1 MRDEQKTKI
10 ELIGQLKALRQ
21 RVAQLEASEAEQK
34 RIQERLRE
42 SKKRIENILNFCP
55 DTIVVTDL
63 SGKIVECNRAAPHLL
78 GLSTTGELV
87 GKSAFDLISPEDREK
102 VRAEMRKI
110 LSRGYVEGTEY
121 TLLWPD
127 GSKFP
132 AEVSGALIRDFLGNP
147 TSFILVMKD
156 LARQKKAEQI
166 PRKSTHE
173 LGERVKELNCLYGIA
188 QLTDRH
194 DGLEELLEG
203 TLELIPPAWQYPG
216 ITCAR
221 ITLEDQIFK
230 TSNFRETAWKQSSD
244 IVVQDKKVGTV
255 EVFYL
260 EEKPKSHE
268 GPFLKEE
275 RSLLDAIT
283 ERLARTVE
291 LKGTER
297 ALRESREKLQNVL
310 ASSPDAITVS
320 DLKGNIIEC
329 NQATLDLHGF
339 SSKDEIIGKNAFDF
353 IAPKDHKRAL
363 ENMKKTI
370 KEDFVKDVEY
380 TFLNKDGSEFPAELS
395 ASIIRD
401 SAGRHTSF
409 VAITKDITE
418 RRRAEKALQDSER
431 RYRLLAENVTDV
443 IWTTDINLN
452 LTYISPSVTHLMGYS
467 LEEVMA
473 LRLEEIL
480 APDSFLSV
488 MKVFE
493 EERSAGSKQGRGPR
507 RRPTLDLEVNC
518 KDGSTVWTETKVT
531 YLRDAYGK
539 TAVISGVTRDI
550 TPRKKMEKILVEYTR
565 KLTARNRQLR
575 VETGRARRAEEASK
589 RAQEKLRESQQR
601 YRALFEG
608 AAEGIL
614 VADIETKQFKYANP
628 AICQML
634 GYNEEE
640 LKRMDVRNIHPK
652 EDLDYVISEFQAQS
666 RGEKTLSS
674 SIPCLRKDGTTIY
687 ADINAAKVSMDG
699 REYNL
704 GLFKDITRRR
714 QAEKKMEE
722 YAEELAAKNEQLKV
736 ETEKAKEAD
745 RLKSEFLASV
755 SHEIRTPLSTI
766 KGATYLLNKSSLS
779 EEQRR
784 FCSMIRDSGE
794 HLLRIINDIL
804 DLARIE
810 AGQARLEEKG
820 LPLKELV
827 EKTVCGFE
835 LRAKRKGLELN
846 TIYPSDLPLEIR
858 ADEGKLS
865 QVLTNLVD
873 NALKFT
879 QQGKVEVKLEKLA
892 DLNIRL
898 QVKDTGIGISEQ
910 KLSRIFEKFYQV
922 DGTSRRKYEGTG
934 LGLTI
939 VRELAKL
946 MAGKI
951 EARSRLGKG
960 STFSFTFPYSAA
972 KQRMVQAED
981 QAKPK
986 TKQQLRKEIN
996 ILIAE
1001 DDDSGYYIMESLL
1014 DDYTTSRA
1022 VDGREVLEKIREK
1035 DYDLVLMDIQMPEMD
1050 GLKATRKI
1058 REKDSTLPIIA
1069 LTAKAMKGDRE
1080 SCLEAGCSD
1089 YLSKP
1094 IEPEELIA
1102 KVSQYLPRKARQKEK

>member
-1 MRDEQKTKI
+1 MRDEQKTKR
-10 ELIGQLKALRQ
+10 ELVKELMELRSQIAEWQETFDVIPDIVALISPNFEIIKLNKAGYRSLGKKPGEVIGKKCYEVVHGLDAPIDGCPCREAIATKKPGVGEITQGGKYYIATASPILDENNEVIALTHTLKDITEGKNAEEELREREERFRELAELLPQIVFEIDERGNFTFANRWGLEVSGYTQEDIDRGLNALQVFIAEDRDRVKKNIQ
-21 RVAQLEASEAEQK
+21 RILS
-34 RIQERLRE
+34 QERLDG
-42 SKKRIENILNFCP
+42 N
-55 DTIVVTDL
+55 
-63 SGKIVECNRAAPHLL
+63 
-78 GLSTTGELV
+78 
-87 GKSAFDLISPEDREK
+87 
-102 VRAEMRKI
+102 
-110 LSRGYVEGTEY
+110 EY
-121 TLLWPD
+121 T
-127 GSKFP
+127 
-132 AEVSGALIRDFLGNP
+132 V
-147 TSFILVMKD
+147 
-156 LARQKKAEQI
+156 
-166 PRKSTHE
+166 
-173 LGERVKELNCLYGIA
+173 
-188 QLTDRH
+188 
-194 DGLEELLEG
+194 
-203 TLELIPPAWQYPG
+203 
-216 ITCAR
+216 
-221 ITLEDQIFK
+221 
-230 TSNFRETAWKQSSD
+230 
-244 IVVQDKKVGTV
+244 
-255 EVFYL
+255 
-260 EEKPKSHE
+260 
-268 GPFLKEE
+268 
-275 RSLLDAIT
+275 
-283 ERLARTVE
+283 
-291 LKGTER
+291 
-297 ALRESREKLQNVL
+297 LR
-310 ASSPDAITVS
+310 
-320 DLKGNIIEC
+320 
-329 NQATLDLHGF
+329 
-339 SSKDEIIGKNAFDF
+339 
-353 IAPKDHKRAL
+353 
-363 ENMKKTI
+363 
-370 KEDFVKDVEY
+370 
-380 TFLNKDGSEFPAELS
+380 KDGSTFPV
-395 ASIIRD
+395 IIYSSPIIHEKKPVGLR
-401 SAGRHTSF
+401 G
-409 VAITKDITE
+409 IGIDITE
-418 RRRAEKALQDSER
+418 RRRAEKTLQDSER

-443 IWTTDINLN
+443 IWTTDMNLN

-480 APDSFLSV
+480 VPDSFLSV
-488 MKVFE
+488 MKVFQ
-493 EERSAGSKQGRGPR
+493 EERSAGSKKGRGPR
-507 RRPTLDLEVNC
+507 RRPTLELEVNC

-531 YLRDAYGK
+531 YLPDAYGK
-539 TAVISGVTRDI
+539 TVGISGVTRDI
-550 TPRKKMEKILVEYTR
+550 TLRKKMQKRLVEYTR
-565 KLTARNRQLR
+565 ELTGRNRQLR

-589 RAQEKLRESQQR
+589 RAQEKLRESRQR

-614 VADIETKQFKYANP
+614 VTDIETKQFKYANP

-640 LKRMDVRNIHPK
+640 LKRMGVRNIHPK
-652 EDLDYVISEFQAQS
+652 EDLDYVISEFEAQAP
-666 RGEKTLSS
+666 GEKTFSPS
-674 SIPCLRKDGTTIY
+674 TPCLRKDGTTIY
-687 ADINAAKVSMDG
+687 VDISTAKVPIDG
-699 REYNL
+699 REYNV

-722 YAEELAAKNEQLKV
+722 YAEELAAKNEELKV

-766 KGATYLLNKSSLS
+766 KGAAYLLNKSSLS

-810 AGQARLEEKG
+810 AGQARLEEKE
-820 LPLKELV
+820 LSLKELV
-827 EKTVCGFE
+827 EKTVFGFE

-960 STFSFTFPYSAA
+960 STFSFAFPYSAA
-972 KQRMVQAED
+972 KQRMVQAKD

-1022 VDGREVLEKIREK
+1022 VDGKEVLEKIREK

-1050 GLKATRKI
+1050 GLEATRKI

-1069 LTAKAMKGDRE
+1069 LTAKTMKGDRE
-1080 SCLEAGCSD
+1080 GCLEAGCSD

-1102 KVSQYLPRKARQKEK
+1102 KVSQYLPKKVRQKEK

>member
-34 RIQERLRE
+34 KIQERLRE
-42 SKKRIENILNFCP
+42 SKKGIEDILNFYP
-55 DTIVVTDL
+55 DIIVVTNL

-87 GKSAFDLISPEDREK
+87 GKSAFDLISSEDRKK

-110 LSRGYVEGTEY
+110 LSRGYIEGAEY

-132 AEVSGALIRDFLGNP
+132 VEVSGTLIRDFLGNP

-156 LARQKKAEQI
+156 LARQKKTEQI
-166 PRKSTHE
+166 LRKSTHE

-203 TLELIPPAWQYPG
+203 ILELIPSAWQYPE
-216 ITCAR
+216 ITCTR

-230 TSNFRETAWKQSSD
+230 ASNFRETVWKQSSD

-297 ALRESREKLQNVL
+297 TLRESREKLQNVL

-329 NQATLDLHGF
+329 NQASLDQHGF
-339 SSKDEIIGKNAFDF
+339 SSKDEVIGKNALDF
-353 IAPKDHKRAL
+353 ITPRDHKRAL
-363 ENMKKTI
+363 EDMKKTI
-370 KEDFVKDVEY
+370 KEDFVKNVEY

-401 SAGRHTSF
+401 SAGRPTSF

-418 RRRAEKALQDSER
+418 RRRAEKTLQDSER
-431 RYRLLAENVTDV
+431 RYRLLAKNVIDV

-452 LTYISPSVTHLMGYS
+452 LTHISPSVTHLMGYS

-493 EERSAGSKQGRGPR
+493 EEWSVESKKGRGR
-507 RRPTLDLEVNC
+507 RRPTLELEVNR

-531 YLRDAYGK
+531 YLRDADGK
-539 TAVISGVTRDI
+539 TLGISGVTRDI
-550 TPRKKMEKILVEYTR
+550 TLRKKMEKRLVEYTR
-565 KLTARNRQLR
+565 KLAGRNKQLR

-589 RAQEKLRESQQR
+589 RGQEKLRESQQR
-601 YRALFEG
+601 YRALFKG

-640 LKRMDVRNIHPK
+640 FKRMDVRNIHPK
-652 EDLDYVISEFQAQS
+652 EDLDHVISEFEAQA

-674 SIPCLRKDGTTIY
+674 SVPCLRKDGTTIY
-687 ADINAAKVSMDG
+687 ADINGAKVSING

-704 GLFKDITRRR
+704 GLFKDITQRR
-714 QAEKKMEE
+714 QTEKKMEE
-722 YAEELAAKNEQLKV
+722 YAEELAAKNEELKV

-745 RLKSEFLASV
+745 RLKSEFLANV

-766 KGATYLLNKSSLS
+766 KGAAYLLNKSSLS

-810 AGQARLEEKG
+810 AGQARLEEKE
-820 LPLKELV
+820 LSLKELV
-827 EKTVCGFE
+827 EKTVFGFE
-835 LRAKRKGLELN
+835 LRAKRKRLELN
-846 TIYPSDLPLEIR
+846 IVYPSDLPLEIR

-910 KLSRIFEKFYQV
+910 KLSHIFEKFYQV

-939 VRELAKL
+939 VRELANL

-972 KQRMVQAED
+972 KQRMVQAKD

-986 TKQQLRKEIN
+986 TKQQLKKKIN

-1014 DDYTTSRA
+1014 DNYTTSRA
-1022 VDGREVLEKIREK
+1022 VDGKEVLEKIREK

-1050 GLKATRKI
+1050 GLETTRKI

-1080 SCLEAGCSD
+1080 RCLEAGCSD
-1089 YLSKP
+1089 YLPKP
-1094 IEPEELIA
+1094 IELEELIA
-1102 KVSQYLPRKARQKEK
+1102 KVSQYLPKKARQKEK